1 MKYSF
6 SHIAE
11 YLTLRLFLA
20 AFNFLPLRVALG
32 CGWLVAAFGF
42 HVARW
47 RRAEAERRIR
57 EVFGDRFD
65 DAEVRKIVWLS
76 MRNLAFNAVEVLL
89 ASRLDR
95 DWLKANVSDM
105 SGFEVLR
112 KRIANGEGALLA
124 VIHMGNWDAAGIAAE
139 LSGIPMLV
147 IARSQKNPL
156 INSYLNAQRSLHDS
170 IVVDRDDGAMLKKVQ
185 AWLRDGKAVAML
197 IDLRARQN
205 AATFRFLGKEAN
217 LGRGIGAIA
226 RNANCPIYPV
236 ITLRKGWTRHEWTL
250 GEPINPDEKLD
261 RKTDSVRLTQACL
274 TIFEPVILAHP
285 DQYFWYNKRW
295 MLEPL
300 PSAKVSAD
308 RSPDCERR
316 QSEMG

>member
-1 MKYSF
+1 MKYRL

-11 YLTLRLFLA
+11 YLILRLFLA
-20 AFNFLPLRVALG
+20 TFNFLPLHVALG

-65 DAEVRKIVWLS
+65 DAEVRKIAWLS

-95 DWLKANVSDM
+95 AWLEANVSDM
-105 SGFEVLR
+105 SGFDVLR
-112 KRIANGEGALLA
+112 ERVGRGEGALLA
-124 VIHMGNWDAAGIAAE
+124 VVHMGNWDAAGIASE

-156 INSYLNAQRSLHDS
+156 INNYLNAQRSLHDS

-185 AWLRDGKAVAML
+185 AWLRDGKAVAVL

-205 AATFRFLGKEAN
+205 AATFRFLGKQAN

-226 RNANCPIYPV
+226 RSAKCRIYPV
-236 ITLRKGWTRHEWTL
+236 ITLRKGWTKHEWTL
-250 GEPINPDEKLD
+250 CEPICLDETLD

-274 TIFEPVILAHP
+274 TVFEPVIRAHP

-295 MLEPL
+295 VLEPL
-300 PSAKVSAD
+300 PSAKSLAGQNRD
-308 RSPDCERR
+308 GERR
-316 QSEMG
+316 QSRVD